1 MVVMSR
7 LSCLVLTNDPTCRD
21 TLRLAA
27 TLQGW
32 LQREGRLAYHAATR
46 GRPSVADDYDLMF
59 VDLRHLVG
67 AARRRAW
74 EIIACAGGR
83 PAKLVVVCGAPE
95 DSLEERWTWE
105 LGANLYLPGTPV
117 SAAVDCVCR
126 HLGSAAYTSDAYHR
140 SVSRPA
146 MAPDADSRRLV
157 AGLLR
162 PEAYP
167 HPTADIRLVETHIS
181 WVFLTGPFVYKVK
194 KPCSLGFLDF
204 STLERR
210 RQFCHEE
217 VRLSGRFAPELY
229 LGAVPITGS
238 PDMPRIEGPGTP
250 WEWAV
255 KLVQFDE
262 ADRLDAVFED
272 GRLAAAD
279 CESLGAEIARVHG
292 RLAVADPA
300 AGFGTATS
308 VLDAVAINLDQL
320 RGLRPDAGARIDRIA
335 AWLHDRLTAATDT
348 IAARAAGGHVREC
361 HGDLHLA
368 NIVLHDGRMMAFDA
382 IEFSPGLR
390 WIDVANDVAFLAMDL
405 HVRGRPDLAAHVET
419 AWVEAADDHAAL
431 AVLPIYEVYRAVV
444 RADVAALRGAGPS
457 GAPDKAAAIRAET
470 DRYLDVA
477 ERLMQGRE
485 PVLFVTSGI
494 SGSGKTTLATR
505 LVAAAGAVRIR
516 SDVER
521 KRLAGMAATDRPAD
535 AVATAALYDSALTRR
550 VYDRLAALACTALA
564 AGRSV
569 VIDAACNA
577 RWQREILAAL
587 ARDAGVELV
596 WLEFAVPTETVIAR
610 VTRRAAAGTDASDAS
625 AAVVREQI
633 AVREPITAEEL
644 TAAGG
649 RCRLVPITPEAL
661 ADAAFVTTLTRP
673 ASTVETD
680 RCRS

>member
-1 MVVMSR
+1 MSRLQAGECGECPLCREGRIRGPPVQFTTVACRRDGGGLTVVVMSR

-67 AARRRAW
+67 ASRRRAW

-368 NIVLHDGRMMAFDA
+368 NIVLHDGRMMAFESA
-382 IEFSPGLR
+382 
-390 WIDVANDVAFLAMDL
+390 
-405 HVRGRPDLAAHVET
+405 
-419 AWVEAADDHAAL
+419 
-431 AVLPIYEVYRAVV
+431 
-444 RADVAALRGAGPS
+444 AGPIWPPMS
-457 GAPDKAAAIRAET
+457 RPPGSRRPMIMPRWRCSRSMRSIGRWCGPTWRPCAAPA
-470 DRYLDVA
+470 
-477 ERLMQGRE
+477 
-485 PVLFVTSGI
+485 P
-494 SGSGKTTLATR
+494 LA
-505 LVAAAGAVRIR
+505 
-516 SDVER
+516 
-521 KRLAGMAATDRPAD
+521 P
-535 AVATAALYDSALTRR
+535 
-550 VYDRLAALACTALA
+550 
-564 AGRSV
+564 
-569 VIDAACNA
+569 
-577 RWQREILAAL
+577 Q
-587 ARDAGVELV
+587 
-596 WLEFAVPTETVIAR
+596 
-610 VTRRAAAGTDASDAS
+610 
-625 AAVVREQI
+625 
-633 AVREPITAEEL
+633 
-644 TAAGG
+644 
-649 RCRLVPITPEAL
+649 
-661 ADAAFVTTLTRP
+661 TRP
-673 ASTVETD
+673 PPSAPRPIATST
-680 RCRS
+680 SPSG